1 MNSAQHWVPEEQ
13 AAKQLGIAHST
24 IRLMRRERKLLPS
37 NHWIF
42 ATGKP
47 NGPVHYDISAILKH
61 LVELTIAATKE
72 EDQRRQRELTA
83 RRNGVESYSKEHL

>member
-13 AAKQLGIAHST
+13 AAKQLGIADST

-47 NGPVHYDISAILKH
+47 NGPVRYDNSAIRKH
-61 LVELTIAATKE
+61 LVEPRIAATKE